1 MRDLTLLETGLVA
14 GGLVLCLLLPLLIS
28 LRGPM
33 DGAIRKSC
41 MRIVWTGQA
50 ILAGAGVL
58 VLASS
63 SLAPFAAGLG
73 LLIYLSCA
81 VLLLRRLHGVHSAC
95 EPV

>member
-1 MRDLTLLETGLVA
+1 MRDLTLLESGLLA

-33 DGAIRKSC
+33 DGATRKSC

-50 ILAGAGVL
+50 ILTGAGIA

-63 SLAPFAAGLG
+63 SLAPFAAALG
-73 LLIYLSCA
+73 LFSYLACA
-81 VLLLRRLHGVHSAC
+81 LVLLRRFQGGHTA
-95 EPV
+95 